1 MPIRLAPKPNID
13 NVAPLHGS
21 RAARHAAVARMPLA
35 KVVLGVDP
43 GLSRTGFAILQREGK
58 RSVPQVL
65 ESGVLAPP
73 RKEELGVRLDVLFQE
88 LQEVII
94 RHRPQVMVLEDVF
107 STFAHPRSAILM
119 AHGRG
124 VLLLA
129 AQQQNVPVCH
139 FSPNEV
145 KQVVAGNG
153 HASKEM
159 MQSAV
164 QKRLR
169 LVETPSPH
177 DMADAMAIAFCF
189 LLRQPAART

>member
-1 MPIRLAPKPNID
+1 MPIRLAPKPDMN
-13 NVAPLHGS
+13 NLSAPRGS
-21 RAARHAAVARMPLA
+21 RAARHAAIASMPA
-35 KVVLGVDP
+35 ADVVLGVDP
-43 GLSRTGFAILQREGK
+43 GLSHTGFAILQRDGK
-58 RSVPQVL
+58 RNVPQVL
-65 ESGVLAPP
+65 ESGFLAPP
-73 RKEELGVRLDVLFQE
+73 RREELGARLDVLFHE
-88 LQEVII
+88 LQEVIT
-94 RHRPQVMVLEDVF
+94 RHQPQVMVLEDVF

-129 AQQQNVPVCH
+129 AEQQGVPVCH

-145 KQVVAGNG
+145 KQVIAGNG

-169 LVETPSPH
+169 LEQTPSPH
-177 DMADAMAIAFCF
+177 DVADAIAIAFCF
-189 LLRQPAART
+189 LLRQPLLRR